1 MQISQSKL
9 MFKWVL
15 FGGGVVCIFITWLLL
30 SSSYQH
36 LNTEKRLNHLHNLFH
51 NVQYSK
57 AAMTN
62 SQDGLSAYTKALR
75 QFRAALIE
83 NPSLLAFDEAFVVQL
98 EAQIALLESL
108 DNDTWFDNKDV
119 LRQHNALLLAFST
132 VAADNLEAAWQDDYK
147 WWLLLL
153 VAMTLWGALLYCL
166 HKKLTH
172 SIELTEQVLH
182 KVISSHSYK
191 IPEHFYGH
199 LAAESQLIELLDF
212 VDVLSTRLD
221 EVHSRFIE
229 EAQEATLGSMTQ
241 GFSKSLL
248 QIIEHAATH
257 QKRLTTIV
265 NKLANGQNSEEQE
278 AQLHNKSRQ
287 ILGQLDVELAN
298 VYDLLADFEQ
308 ISNFH
313 QFDIEVEFNL
323 KELVEAVFARHSQAL
338 VQEQFHVSYEIPDN
352 LQLQSAPAVFEQIYH
367 HCISN
372 SVKHAKCGDKVLHIV
387 VSAMVV
393 NDYLHLYFK
402 DDGAGIDSEL
412 LPILAE
418 PTLNSRQN
426 FGKHGLGLS
435 VIHHLVTDK
444 LNGEFKIQSPAHG
457 GACIH
462 IVLENTRFELA
473 SPCRKTKMHKQDLSN
488 SP

>member
-9 MFKWVL
+9 MFKWGLV
-15 FGGGVVCIFITWLLL
+15 GGGVVCIFITWLLL
-30 SSSYQH
+30 SSSYQN

-51 NVQYSK
+51 NVQYTR
-57 AAMTN
+57 AAAIN
-62 SQDGLSAYTKALR
+62 SLEGLSVYTKALK
-75 QFRAALIE
+75 QFRDALQE
-83 NPSLLAFDEAFVVQL
+83 NRNLLAFDDIFLAQL
-98 EAQIALLESL
+98 EKQIALLANLDSNTWL
-108 DNDTWFDNKDV
+108 DNNKV
-119 LRQHNALLLAFST
+119 QQQHNALLLTFST
-132 VAADNLEAAWQDDYK
+132 VAADNLVATWQDDFK

-153 VAMTLWGALLYCL
+153 VAMILWGFLLYCL
-166 HKKLTH
+166 YRNLTR
-172 SIELTEQVLH
+172 SIELTAQVLH
-182 KVISSHSYK
+182 NAKNSHSYK
-191 IPEHFYGH
+191 VPEHFYGH
-199 LAAESQLIELLDF
+199 LAAEPQLIELLSF
-212 VDVLSTRLD
+212 IDVLSTRLD

-229 EAQEATLGSMTQ
+229 EAQEATLGSMSQ

-265 NKLANGQNSEEQE
+265 NKLTNGQISEEQQV
-278 AQLHNKSRQ
+278 QLHNKSRQ
-287 ILGQLDVELAN
+287 ILSQLDIELAN

-323 KELVEAVFARHSQAL
+323 KELVEAVFSRHSQAL

-372 SVKHAKCGDKVLHIV
+372 SIKHAKCSDKVLHIV
-387 VSAMVV
+387 VSAMVI

-402 DDGAGIDSEL
+402 DDGVGIDSEL

-418 PTLNSRQN
+418 PTLNARQN

-444 LNGEFKIQSPAHG
+444 LHGEFKIQSPAHG

-462 IVLENTRFELA
+462 IVLEKTRFELA
-473 SPCRKTKMHKQDLSN
+473 SPCRKAKVH
-488 SP
+488 